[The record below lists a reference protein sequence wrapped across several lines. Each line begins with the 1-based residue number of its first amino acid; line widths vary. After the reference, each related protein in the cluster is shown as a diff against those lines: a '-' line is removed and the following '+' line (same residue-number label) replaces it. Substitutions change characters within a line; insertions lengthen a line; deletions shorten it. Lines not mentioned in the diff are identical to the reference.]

1 MGRATGSVRIGEP
14 NLPEGKHMPSIRVRR
29 TALVT
34 GLVAALALTGCAPSG
49 TQPGQDEALVIY
61 NAQHEQLTKEWTAAF
76 TEETGIEVK
85 LRHGDDSELANQL
98 AQEGDAS
105 PADVFLTENSPAM
118 SLVEDAGLFAPV
130 DDATLQ
136 LVPHQFR
143 PSTGAWTGIAARDT
157 VLVYN
162 PDLISEDELPDSI
175 LELQDPK
182 WQGKWGAAPGGADFQ
197 AIVSAILASEGE
209 KATAD
214 WLAGMQSNAEIYRN
228 NIVTMK
234 AVNAGEVP
242 MGIIYH
248 YYWYRDQ
255 ADTEEN
261 SGNTALHLFEPG
273 DPGAF
278 VSISGGGVLASSD
291 HADKAQ
297 KFLAWLVGQKGQTI
311 LGEGYSYEYPV
322 AVGVPARSP
331 LPALDSLGAPDID
344 PSTLNGPT
352 VIDLMTEAGLL

>member
-1 MGRATGSVRIGEP
+1 MSASRLRP
-14 NLPEGKHMPSIRVRR
+14 L
-29 TALVT
+29 ALIA
-34 GLVAALALTGCAPSG
+34 GVAAAALLAGCAPADG
-49 TQPGQDEALVIY
+49 TAGAGDDDALVIY
-61 NAQHEQLTKEWTAAF
+61 NAQHEQLTEEWTAAF
-76 TEETGIEVK
+76 TKETGIEVK

-98 AQEGDAS
+98 VQEGQAS
-105 PADVFLTENSPAM
+105 PADLFLTENSPAM
-118 SLVEDAGLFAPV
+118 SLVEEAGLFAPV

-136 LVPHQFR
+136 QVPEQFR
-143 PSTGAWTGIAARDT
+143 PGTGAWTGIAARDT

-162 PDLISEDELPDSI
+162 PDLIAEKDLPTSI
-175 LELQDPK
+175 LELQDEK
-182 WQGKWGAAPGGADFQ
+182 WKGKWGAAPGGADFQ

-209 KATAD
+209 EATGD
-214 WLAGMQSNAEIYRN
+214 WLAGMQSNAKIYRN

-255 ADTEEN
+255 ADTKEN

-291 HADKAQ
+291 QGENAQ
-297 KFLAWLVGQKGQTI
+297 KFLAWLVGEKGQTI

-322 AVGVPARSP
+322 AAGIPARSP

-352 VIDLMTEAGLL
+352 VIELMTEAGLL